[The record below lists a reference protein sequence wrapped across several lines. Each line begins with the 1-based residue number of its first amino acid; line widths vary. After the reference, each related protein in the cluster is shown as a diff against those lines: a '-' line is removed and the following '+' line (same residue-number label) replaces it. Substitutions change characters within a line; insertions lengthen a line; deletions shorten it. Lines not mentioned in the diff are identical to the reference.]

1 MINIRKNQ
9 CVGCGAC
16 ADICSVGCISMLG
29 DPEGF
34 AYPKTD
40 SAKCVGCGACD
51 RVCPALNVPEFSE
64 KIPQTFLAVNRDEA
78 VVGSSSSG
86 GVFSALADKVTK
98 AGGTVCGAAFDGDF
112 SVHHILAEN
121 SEELEKLRTSKYVQS
136 NTGDIYSAVRR
147 ELKGGRKVLFSG
159 TPCQVNAMRL
169 FLGKE
174 YENLLLV
181 DFICHGVPS
190 EKVWLKYLKDVAK
203 GTRVSSVSFRDKS
216 VGWNR
221 FSLKIDYQSGAYLC
235 EFSNDP
241 YMKLFLSDNILR
253 PSCYNCP
260 AKGNKR
266 FADIT
271 IADAWG
277 MDNETTW
284 SFDDKGLS
292 LIFVHT
298 DKGSEYIESLKA
310 DLDLC
315 DADYSK
321 AISNNPNAVTSASVP
336 PTRQRCMDEILST
349 ENTDFSKLAGK
360 YAFHK
365 STAQKAKSLLKRAV
379 RKIIK

>member
-1 MINIRKNQ
+1 
-9 CVGCGAC
+9 
-16 ADICSVGCISMLG
+16 
-29 DPEGF
+29 
-34 AYPKTD
+34 
-40 SAKCVGCGACD
+40 
-51 RVCPALNVPEFSE
+51 
-64 KIPQTFLAVNRDEA
+64 
-78 VVGSSSSG
+78 
-86 GVFSALADKVTK
+86 
-98 AGGTVCGAAFDGDF
+98 
-112 SVHHILAEN
+112 
-121 SEELEKLRTSKYVQS
+121 
-136 NTGDIYSAVRR
+136 
-147 ELKGGRKVLFSG
+147 
-159 TPCQVNAMRL
+159 
-169 FLGKE
+169 
-174 YENLLLV
+174 
-181 DFICHGVPS
+181 
-190 EKVWLKYLKDVAK
+190 
-203 GTRVSSVSFRDKS
+203 
-216 VGWNR
+216 
-221 FSLKIDYQSGAYLC
+221 
-235 EFSNDP
+235 
-241 YMKLFLSDNILR
+241 MKLFLSDNILR

-260 AKGNKR
+260 AKGNNR

-271 IADAWG
+271 IVDAWG

-298 DKGSEYIESLKA
+298 DKGFEYIESLKA

>member
-1 MINIRKNQ
+1 MK
-9 CVGCGAC
+9 
-16 ADICSVGCISMLG
+16 
-29 DPEGF
+29 
-34 AYPKTD
+34 
-40 SAKCVGCGACD
+40 
-51 RVCPALNVPEFSE
+51 
-64 KIPQTFLAVNRDEA
+64 
-78 VVGSSSSG
+78 
-86 GVFSALADKVTK
+86 GV
-98 AGGTVCGAAFDGDF
+98 
-112 SVHHILAEN
+112 AE
-121 SEELEKLRTSKYVQS
+121 
-136 NTGDIYSAVRR
+136 
-147 ELKGGRKVLFSG
+147 
-159 TPCQVNAMRL
+159 
-169 FLGKE
+169 
-174 YENLLLV
+174 
-181 DFICHGVPS
+181 
-190 EKVWLKYLKDVAK
+190 
-203 GTRVSSVSFRDKS
+203 GTRVSSVSFRDKNDGWKNYS
-216 VGWNR
+216 V
-221 FSLKIDYQSGAYLC
+221 KIDSGAGEYRCL
-235 EFSNDP
+235 FSKDP

-260 AKGNKR
+260 AKGNNR

-365 STAQKAKSLLKRAV
+365 SPVQRAMGLIKRTV